1 MMAANMFVWRL
12 CFLHNSSSNT
22 FSRCVRSVL
31 PLCVQASSFH
41 THTAQFNSNRTSIAC
56 HSQRK
61 FERLYPL
68 LLVRPDGST
77 INIRYK
83 EPKRIFL
90 MPVDIST
97 LSESDRRLRLKKRE
111 VKKTTK
117 EKVVKYEDDFEAEK
131 YSQFWKKK

>member
-1 MMAANMFVWRL
+1 
-12 CFLHNSSSNT
+12 
-22 FSRCVRSVL
+22 
-31 PLCVQASSFH
+31 
-41 THTAQFNSNRTSIAC
+41 
-56 HSQRK
+56 
-61 FERLYPL
+61 
-68 LLVRPDGST
+68 
-77 INIRYK
+77 
-83 EPKRIFL
+83 